1 MAITC
6 TSGWSFPISPVLW
19 LGSTVRLPSVNS
31 RGRHHADFTVGWG
44 YVDIEI
50 HTHKS
55 RGLTRADAVL
65 AARFDSRLSPGFQPL
80 P

>member
-1 MAITC
+1 
-6 TSGWSFPISPVLW
+6 
-19 LGSTVRLPSVNS
+19 
-31 RGRHHADFTVGWG
+31 VGWG